1 MAKDVK
7 RLKEDILKSLNI
19 QFEHQK
25 QNDLLYKTVLVSGNV
40 KYIFFFKNIIEN
52 HTAILDFLLKKIYNS
67 IIFKLSRFEDITLG

>member
-1 MAKDVK
+1 MAKDMK

-40 KYIFFFKNIIEN
+40 KYIFFKNTIEN
-52 HTAILDFLLKKIYNS
+52 HTAILDFLFKNIYNS